1 MPQPPPRAAA
11 QCTGAAP
18 AADIERRFGGVTRL
32 LGAPAHA
39 RLRAARIA
47 VVGIG
52 GVGSWAAEALA
63 RSGVECITLID
74 LDHVAE
80 SNANRQIQALGDEF
94 GKAKVTAM
102 AQRIEAINPQARVTC
117 IEEFVTEDNVS
128 ELIRDLDLVLDCIDQ
143 VSAKAALIAHARATG
158 VRVVTCGAAGGR
170 TDPTRIRCDDLARAL
185 GDPLLAK
192 VRYRLRRRYGFARE
206 TPKRRPPFGVD
217 AVFSDE
223 PVRRPQL
230 SAAPRPPSSTP
241 LPQGE
246 GLGGRAKASTPL
258 PQGQGPGERLQSG
271 LACAGYGSSVM
282 VTAPL
287 GFAAAARAV
296 QRIIQA

>member
-1 MPQPPPRAAA
+1 MHPDPRDA
-11 QCTGAAP
+11 TE
-18 AADIERRFGGVTRL
+18 AADVERRFGGVTRL

-47 VVGIG
+47 VVGVG

-63 RSGVECITLID
+63 RSGVERITLID

-94 GKAKVTAM
+94 GKAKVLAM
-102 AQRIEAINPQARVTC
+102 AERIAAINPRAQVTC

-128 ELIRDLDLVLDCIDQ
+128 ALIRDLDLVLDCIDQ
-143 VSAKAALIAHARATG
+143 VSAKAALIAHARASG
-158 VRVVTCGAAGGR
+158 LAAVTCGAGGGR
-170 TDPTRIRCDDLARAL
+170 TDPTRIRCADLARAL

-192 VRYRLRRRYGFARE
+192 VRYRLRRHYGFPQE
-206 TPKRRPPFGVD
+206 SSNRRPRFGVD
-217 AVFSDE
+217 AVYSDE
-223 PVRRPQL
+223 PVRRPLAGAGAAAESCLSVPTATEEGGGL
-230 SAAPRPPSSTP
+230 SA
-241 LPQGE
+241 
-246 GLGGRAKASTPL
+246 
-258 PQGQGPGERLQSG
+258 G
-271 LACAGYGSSVM
+271 LACAGYGSSVV

-296 QRIIQA
+296 ERLTRD